1 MTTTTKTRKPAKRK
15 VATPAQREA
24 AKVARQAKI
33 DQINAMMSEA
43 EVEGHEGSEEF
54 ETFSGYFAKYSI
66 RNQMLIFMQNPNATG
81 VAGYRAWQA
90 EGRQVKKGERG
101 IMIFGPSKRK
111 VIEEN
116 KGGEQ
121 VEKTISMP
129 PPVVTVFDISQTELI
144 TETPEA

>member
-15 VATPAQREA
+15 AATPAQREA

-43 EVEGHEGSEEF
+43 EVEGHEASEQF
-54 ETFSGYFAKYSI
+54 ETFSGYFSKYSI